1 MKTEYRILPPR
12 TKRER
17 EPFLTRVALTLKTSF
32 SLDLLSG
39 LKTALGAFFAPN
51 VTVQY
56 PLESNPLSPRYR
68 AIHKLQRLL
77 ESENERCIG
86 CGLCEKICTS
96 NCIRIITDRGEDGRK
111 KILDY
116 SINFGRCI
124 YCGLCA
130 EVCPE
135 LAIIHGNR
143 FENASV
149 QRAGE
154 DGRKKILDYSINFGR
169 CIYCGLC
176 AEVCPELA
184 IIHGNRFENAS
195 VQRAHFGFKPELL
208 ESQSSLIEYGGFGS
222 VSYNANE
229 RMIKTPLSYVLDST
243 KQETQESAQAST
255 QPSQTQP
262 SQKES
267 SNV

>member
-149 QRAGE
+149 QRA
-154 DGRKKILDYSINFGR
+154 
-169 CIYCGLC
+169 
-176 AEVCPELA
+176 
-184 IIHGNRFENAS
+184 
-195 VQRAHFGFKPELL
+195 HFGFKPELL

-222 VSYNANE
+222 VSYNADE

>member
-96 NCIRIITDRGEDGRK
+96 NCIRIITDK
-111 KILDY
+111 
-116 SINFGRCI
+116 
-124 YCGLCA
+124 
-130 EVCPE
+130 
-135 LAIIHGNR
+135 
-143 FENASV
+143 
-149 QRAGE
+149 GE

-208 ESQSSLIEYGGFGS
+208 ESQSSLVEYGGFGS

>member
-17 EPFLTRVALTLKTSF
+17 EPFLTRVALTLKMSF

-149 QRAGE
+149 QRA
-154 DGRKKILDYSINFGR
+154 
-169 CIYCGLC
+169 
-176 AEVCPELA
+176 
-184 IIHGNRFENAS
+184 
-195 VQRAHFGFKPELL
+195 HFGFKPELL

-243 KQETQESAQAST
+243 KQETQESTQAST

>member
-17 EPFLTRVALTLKTSF
+17 EPFLTRVALTFKTSF

-96 NCIRIITDRGEDGRK
+96 NCIRIITDK
-111 KILDY
+111 
-116 SINFGRCI
+116 
-124 YCGLCA
+124 
-130 EVCPE
+130 
-135 LAIIHGNR
+135 
-143 FENASV
+143 
-149 QRAGE
+149 GE

-222 VSYNANE
+222 VSYNADE

>member
-149 QRAGE
+149 QRA
-154 DGRKKILDYSINFGR
+154 
-169 CIYCGLC
+169 
-176 AEVCPELA
+176 
-184 IIHGNRFENAS
+184 
-195 VQRAHFGFKPELL
+195 HFGFKPELL
-208 ESQSSLIEYGGFGS
+208 ESQSSLVEYGGFGS

>member
-135 LAIIHGNR
+135 LAIIH
-143 FENASV
+143 
-149 QRAGE
+149 
-154 DGRKKILDYSINFGR
+154 D
-169 CIYCGLC
+169 
-176 AEVCPELA
+176 
-184 IIHGNRFENAS
+184 NRFENAS

-243 KQETQESAQAST
+243 KQEAAQDST

>member
-124 YCGLCA
+124 YCGLCT
-130 EVCPE
+130 
-135 LAIIHGNR
+135 
-143 FENASV
+143 
-149 QRAGE
+149 
-154 DGRKKILDYSINFGR
+154 
-169 CIYCGLC
+169 
-176 AEVCPELA
+176 EVCPELA

>member
-17 EPFLTRVALTLKTSF
+17 EPFLTRVTLTLKTSF

-149 QRAGE
+149 QRA
-154 DGRKKILDYSINFGR
+154 
-169 CIYCGLC
+169 
-176 AEVCPELA
+176 
-184 IIHGNRFENAS
+184 
-195 VQRAHFGFKPELL
+195 HFGFKPELL

>member
-149 QRAGE
+149 QRA
-154 DGRKKILDYSINFGR
+154 
-169 CIYCGLC
+169 
-176 AEVCPELA
+176 
-184 IIHGNRFENAS
+184 
-195 VQRAHFGFKPELL
+195 HFGFKPELL
-208 ESQSSLIEYGGFGS
+208 ESQSSLVEYGGFGS
-222 VSYNANE
+222 VSYNTNE

-243 KQETQESAQAST
+243 KQETQESTQAST

>member
-12 TKRER
+12 THRDKQ
-17 EPFLTRVALTLKTSF
+17 PFLTRVALSLKTSF

-51 VTVQY
+51 VTIQY
-56 PLESNPLSPRYR
+56 PLESAPLSPRYR

-111 KILDY
+111 KISSY

-135 LAIIHGNR
+135 LAIVHGSR
-143 FENASV
+143 YENAST
-149 QRAGE
+149 
-154 DGRKKILDYSINFGR
+154 
-169 CIYCGLC
+169 
-176 AEVCPELA
+176 
-184 IIHGNRFENAS
+184 
-195 VQRAHFGFKPELL
+195 QRAHFGFKPELL
-208 ESQSSLIEYGGFGS
+208 ESQSSCVEYDGFGS
-222 VSYNANE
+222 VSSNADE
-229 RMIKTPLSYVLDST
+229 RVIITPLSYTLDSI
-243 KQETQESAQAST
+243 A
-255 QPSQTQP
+255 
-262 SQKES
+262 KES
-267 SNV
+267 SAPNESVKSQSTESQISHKENANV

>member
-149 QRAGE
+149 QRA
-154 DGRKKILDYSINFGR
+154 
-169 CIYCGLC
+169 
-176 AEVCPELA
+176 
-184 IIHGNRFENAS
+184 
-195 VQRAHFGFKPELL
+195 HFGFKPELL
-208 ESQSSLIEYGGFGS
+208 ESQSSLVEYGGFGS

-243 KQETQESAQAST
+243 KQETQESTQAST

>member
-149 QRAGE
+149 QRA
-154 DGRKKILDYSINFGR
+154 
-169 CIYCGLC
+169 
-176 AEVCPELA
+176 
-184 IIHGNRFENAS
+184 
-195 VQRAHFGFKPELL
+195 HFGFKPELL